1 MCATANYEFI
11 GRKSPAEVLPTYVV
25 RLYNK
30 KDETVNPLRY
40 FWEKGIASAF
50 LTGLFVLLPIILTLL
65 IIEWLVGKL
74 RGALGPGTLLG
85 DLLTSGGSTVI
96 GPGHETVAFWLGLA
110 SALIGVWAL
119 GVLVK
124 SQAKRQLATWI
135 DTLFSRVPLV
145 RTIYKPV
152 SQVVRLMNT
161 DNQDEFQGMS
171 VVMCRFGNEEGAEV
185 LALLTSPQTYEVSG
199 KRRKLV
205 YLPTSPIPMSG
216 GLVFVAEAAV
226 SAVPGMNVDD
236 LMKIYFSLGAL
247 MPEPD
252 KGGLPK
258 APRVVPEQA
267 PS

>member
-1 MCATANYEFI
+1 M
-11 GRKSPAEVLPTYVV
+11 
-25 RLYNK
+25 
-30 KDETVNPLRY
+30 NPLRY

-74 RGALGPGTLLG
+74 SGALGPGTLLG

-96 GPGHETVAFWLGLA
+96 GPGHETIAFWLGA
-110 SALIGVWAL
+110 ACALVGVWAL

-124 SQAKRQLATWI
+124 AQARRQFATWI
-135 DTLFSRVPLV
+135 DALFSRVPLV
-145 RTIYKPV
+145 RSIYKPV
-152 SQVVRLMNT
+152 SQVVRLMNA

-171 VVMCRFGNEEGAEV
+171 VVMCRFGSEDGAEV
-185 LALLTSPQTYEVSG
+185 LALLTSPQIYKVSG

-216 GLVFVAEAAV
+216 GLIFVPEDAV
-226 SAVPGMNVDD
+226 SAVPGMDVDD

-247 MPEPD
+247 MPEEGE
-252 KGGLPK
+252 GGLPR
-258 APRVVPEQA
+258 APRVVPDPA
-267 PS
+267 